1 MLKPLAD
8 KVVVKM
14 LETEETT
21 KSGIILSANS
31 KEKPQTAEVIACRT
45 RRIGRW
51 KRSGNGSKKRR

>member
-8 KVVVKM
+8 KVLIKM

-21 KSGIILSANS
+21 PSGIILSGNS

-45 RRIGRW
+45 RRSGRW
-51 KRSGNGSKKRR
+51 KRNRNGSEKRR